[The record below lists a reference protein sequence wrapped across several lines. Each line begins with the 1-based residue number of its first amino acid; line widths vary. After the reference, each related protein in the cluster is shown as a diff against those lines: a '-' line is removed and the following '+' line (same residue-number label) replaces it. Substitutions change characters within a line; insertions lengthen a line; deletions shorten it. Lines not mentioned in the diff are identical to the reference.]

1 MSYKINDNVQYEA
14 IRNELFNWILV
25 LVHLQVHHLQ
35 FKGEETK
42 AVRKVNLT
50 TQAVS
55 AEPGKDWSFEA
66 E

>member
-50 TQAVS
+50 TQAVC